1 MQTQDLGHGWTA
13 CLEKTGGV
21 EKLTIQNAAKGETIE
36 LGKESILTL
45 RDIFE
50 RARIEPSVRKS
61 GTVQCPHCK
70 FGIFA
75 EAIQQHIREKH

>member
-13 CLEKTGGV
+13 RLEKTGAV

-36 LGKESILTL
+36 LGNESILTL

-50 RARIEPSVRKS
+50 RA
-61 GTVQCPHCK
+61 
-70 FGIFA
+70 GIQPTA
-75 EAIQQHIREKH
+75 K